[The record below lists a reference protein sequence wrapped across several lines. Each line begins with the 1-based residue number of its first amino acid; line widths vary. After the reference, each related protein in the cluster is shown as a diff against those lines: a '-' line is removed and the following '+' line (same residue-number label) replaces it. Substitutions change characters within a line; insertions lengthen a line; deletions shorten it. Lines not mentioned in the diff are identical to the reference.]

1 MIGCLRLQQGMQP
14 TRASS
19 YWLRCWHIRSRP
31 CSARS
36 THCPPERYAA
46 VRCLIYRQV
55 CLTQFAGAAM
65 LGFLCLTASSALL
78 SPSLLRVIGQGPAQR
93 AVVAR
98 ATTPR
103 ALPTWFDSDWVDERL
118 EAFAPLVGKEGFGE
132 LTTAHVD
139 GLARLSVSVL
149 VGPWAAAAGPL
160 ARVSAVLLV
169 GATPFLLHLIERIIE
184 RILIRAR
191 SWIRDM
197 LRGDWPWRWR
207 ARCRRAPLRPP
218 LCAPPP
224 LHPFASTA
232 HPHTPTPAAT
242 TKRRRSPVRM
252 HRCRMLLKC
261 GIAPPASS
269 GCSQQ
274 AVSGCSQPVTGRTVT
289 DHLPADHLPPPLL
302 TPDSCS

>member
-14 TRASS
+14 TRATS

-55 CLTQFAGAAM
+55 CLTQLLFGAAM

-118 EAFAPLVGKEGFGE
+118 EAFAPLVGKEG
-132 LTTAHVD
+132 LTESK
-139 GLARLSVSVL
+139 RL
-149 VGPWAAAAGPL
+149 
-160 ARVSAVLLV
+160 R
-169 GATPFLLHLIERIIE
+169 
-184 RILIRAR
+184 R
-191 SWIRDM
+191 S
-197 LRGDWPWRWR
+197 
-207 ARCRRAPLRPP
+207 LRP
-218 LCAPPP
+218 
-224 LHPFASTA
+224 
-232 HPHTPTPAAT
+232 
-242 TKRRRSPVRM
+242 
-252 HRCRMLLKC
+252 
-261 GIAPPASS
+261 SS
-269 GCSQQ
+269 MGWL
-274 AVSGCSQPVTGRTVT
+274 AFR
-289 DHLPADHLPPPLL
+289 
-302 TPDSCS
+302 

>member
-1 MIGCLRLQQGMQP
+1 
-14 TRASS
+14 
-19 YWLRCWHIRSRP
+19 
-31 CSARS
+31 
-36 THCPPERYAA
+36 
-46 VRCLIYRQV
+46 
-55 CLTQFAGAAM
+55 M

-118 EAFAPLVGKEGFGE
+118 EAFAPLVGKEG
-132 LTTAHVD
+132 LTETSTSLSTSIVD

-149 VGPWAAAAGPL
+149 LGPWAVAAGPL

-197 LRGDWPWRWR
+197 LRGDWPLR
-207 ARCRRAPLRPP
+207 LRPN
-218 LCAPPP
+218 C
-224 LHPFASTA
+224 
-232 HPHTPTPAAT
+232 
-242 TKRRRSPVRM
+242 
-252 HRCRMLLKC
+252 
-261 GIAPPASS
+261 
-269 GCSQQ
+269 
-274 AVSGCSQPVTGRTVT
+274 
-289 DHLPADHLPPPLL
+289 
-302 TPDSCS
+302 